1 MYHCWLWTYILRLLL
16 ISVGIGI
23 ATHAL
28 NNAFNAAV
36 STSIIN
42 CCDGGIVSGIML
54 VDGFVVSSRARGMIA
69 RSAQQKQ
76 QGQGQITTIRRER
89 VEFFLLAT
97 KKIVTDDNGKEAKPK
112 KKKSKKIVINPDLN
126 CDSFGG
132 GGVAAISSDGVV
144 EVSPKLAQQKRS
156 TFNLGVPSKR
166 KMKDINNINNSGS
179 KSKRLSAKALKLK
192 NQRTANGLV
201 DSSASSTSKVS
212 SSLSTTESKVQNPL
226 QDEEV
231 RIAIG
236 KRGSK
241 VVTMIQGMTLTTM
254 EDRKKLLKALKA
266 KVGGGGTLVEGVLE
280 LQGPHSEIA
289 MQFLKSKG
297 YTKTKIVGGGGKGKG
312 KKKSNKTE

>member
-1 MYHCWLWTYILRLLL
+1 MYHYCLWTCLQRTLL
-16 ISVGIGI
+16 ISAGIGI
-23 ATHAL
+23 VTHAL

-36 STSIIN
+36 CTSIIN
-42 CCDGGIVSGIML
+42 CGDGGLVSGIPL
-54 VDGFVVSSRARGMIA
+54 VHGFVVSSRGRGMIA
-69 RSAQQKQ
+69 RSFQQQ
-76 QGQGQITTIRRER
+76 EQRRRTTITRER

-97 KKIVTDDNGKEAKPK
+97 KKIVPDDNGEEAKPK

-126 CDSFGG
+126 CDSFGE

-166 KMKDINNINNSGS
+166 KMKDIINNNNNNNSGS
-179 KSKRLSAKALKLK
+179 KNKRLSAKALKIK
-192 NQRTANGLV
+192 KQRTANGLV
-201 DSSASSTSKVS
+201 DSSTKVS
-212 SSLSTTESKVQNPL
+212 SSSSTTASKVQNPL
-226 QDEEV
+226 EEEEV

-280 LQGPHSEIA
+280 LQGPHSETA

-297 YTKTKIVGGGGKGKG
+297 YTKTKIVGGGGKKKGKG
-312 KKKSNKTE
+312 KKK